1 MTRWRTGLRVVSGA
15 LLGAVVAVLVLLTH
29 RDEVELFGLRVPAGL
44 VLAVVASVLTSLAL
58 RSLAGS
64 AAVAGYGVGWCLVVL
79 VAINGRSEGDYLV
92 AGDWLG
98 WTFLALCTLGVVVV
112 TVRGT
117 LPDKPRRRVRED
129 PDDLLTR
136 RP

>member
-1 MTRWRTGLRVVSGA
+1 MTGWRTSLRVACGA

-29 RDEVELFGLRVPAGL
+29 RDEIDVLGVRVPAGL
-44 VLAVVASVLTSLAL
+44 VLAVVASAMPSLAL
-58 RSLAGS
+58 RILAGS
-64 AAVAGYGVGWCLVVL
+64 AAVAGYGAGWALVVL
-79 VAINGRSEGDYLV
+79 LAITGRPEGDYLV

-98 WTFLALCTLGVVVV
+98 WTFLGLASLAVVVV

-117 LPDKPRRRVRED
+117 LPDTSRRRAAAD
-129 PDDLLTR
+129 PDDLLAR